1 MATDEVHARRL
12 EWGLDLSH
20 PEVTTQAEIDEFR
33 RVSSKQLGIQ
43 QAGLDFWLDENPEV
57 LKRYRRWAD
66 TLRIN
71 TPDKQPNSYSGSGIT
86 IFINYANHG
95 FRDGLKYSM
104 LGMNRFLT
112 RVELLEVFA
121 LAFRYV
127 GPRGMALIGEVA
139 RQQTFTEPALPAAW
153 PPGWGPDPDA
163 FKSGVDFSTL
173 TLTDE
178 ERQKIEAWYLRY
190 LGEVPGHVQLL
201 ARHRPEMLKTYRGRF
216 ENTLRLLPKQLE
228 PSVLIQT
235 SVERAFPDG
244 IREGVLMGRGFGMSK
259 ADVLEALS
267 WGTFYGTVPA
277 LDAAHAVVADVLDAW
292 EEPVGAGRA

>member
-1 MATDEVHARRL
+1 MTDDVHARRL

-20 PEVTTQAEIDEFR
+20 PEVTTQEEIDEFR
-33 RVSSKQLGIQ
+33 RVSGKQLGGQ

-66 TLRIN
+66 TLRIH
-71 TPDKQPNSYSGSGIT
+71 TPDRKPNSYSGSGIT
-86 IFINYANHG
+86 IFINYADHG

-112 RVELLEVFA
+112 KAEMLEIFA

-127 GPRGMALIGEVA
+127 GPRGMALIAEVA
-139 RQQTFTEPALPAAW
+139 RQHTFTDPALPAEW
-153 PPGWGPDPDA
+153 PAGWAPDPDA

-173 TLTDE
+173 SLSDDD
-178 ERQKIEAWYLRY
+178 RAKIEAWYQRY
-190 LGEVPGHVQLL
+190 LGEVPGHIRLL
-201 ARHRPEMLKTYRGRF
+201 AQHRPEMLKTYRGRF
-216 ENTLRLLPKQLE
+216 ENTLRVLPKQVE
-228 PSVLIQT
+228 PSVLIQV
-235 SVERAFPDG
+235 SVERGLRDG

-277 LDAAHAVVADVLDAW
+277 LDAAHAAVADVLEAW
-292 EEPVGAGRA
+292 EEPVGAARA